1 MFPTELI
8 NTLCWASR
16 FGYNSLE
23 VGSSS
28 GRPMEAPSDEAV
40 SMRQRLLQQHILLA
54 THSLEQQ
61 HLQQADDEDELTD
74 FTGMI
79 IDLWSHLFSDLF
91 NTSEYSPEFEEATFF
106 RTDCAVSQHMYST
119 FVPSKQGLSYWTL
132 LDIAESCY
140 PPKPKW
146 PETIQTL
153 GHLLNGTIS
162 AEQVDDLLAPFCKFW
177 DEVIIQ
183 PVRDE
188 WPEQK
193 INSNQKRNKVIQ
205 AILDP
210 KTKLLKQAQGRILA
224 TKELEVLG
232 EHTSEFSQHGYTT
245 QEIFGKFSLGELRD
259 EDILVGSMFPENQ
272 FHAEMKR
279 EHKHQQRQARNQ

>member
-1 MFPTELI
+1 M
-8 NTLCWASR
+8 
-16 FGYNSLE
+16 
-23 VGSSS
+23 
-28 GRPMEAPSDEAV
+28 
-40 SMRQRLLQQHILLA
+40 
-54 THSLEQQ
+54 
-61 HLQQADDEDELTD
+61 
-74 FTGMI
+74 
-79 IDLWSHLFSDLF
+79 
-91 NTSEYSPEFEEATFF
+91 
-106 RTDCAVSQHMYST
+106 
-119 FVPSKQGLSYWTL
+119 
-132 LDIAESCY
+132 
-140 PPKPKW
+140 
-146 PETIQTL
+146 
-153 GHLLNGTIS
+153 
-162 AEQVDDLLAPFCKFW
+162 
-177 DEVIIQ
+177 
-183 PVRDE
+183 RDE